1 MFNIETYIK
10 NIIESL
16 QEKFGSRLLY
26 VGLQGSYLR
35 EEATEDS
42 DADIMVII
50 DELSVRD
57 LTTYKKIIAEL
68 ETPEKSCGFLC
79 GRAELEKWNPL
90 EINSLLYGTKDYYGK
105 LAEYVPQ
112 YNRNDIVNFTKVS
125 IGNLYHEICH
135 RYLHADFFKNK
146 NKLPH
151 SYKKV
156 FFILQSAYYL
166 RTGVF
171 YPTKKELLNNLS
183 EKDKEVLEMAVQ
195 LKNNDDYDFEKA
207 FSVLF
212 TWSQEILY
220 SL

>member
-135 RYLHADFFKNK
+135 RYLHADFLKNK

-151 SYKKV
+151 SYKNV